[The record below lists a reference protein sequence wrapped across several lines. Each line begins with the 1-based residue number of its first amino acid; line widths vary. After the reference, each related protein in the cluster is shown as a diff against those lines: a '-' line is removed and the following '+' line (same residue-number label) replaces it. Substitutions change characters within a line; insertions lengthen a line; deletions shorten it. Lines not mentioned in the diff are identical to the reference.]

1 MSAQCVKR
9 LTLKKMQLLASVERI
24 GEVRHYSS
32 YTEHGFFFVQ
42 MTSLHSVSKVPKKP
56 FEIIAHVKLQKVDN
70 ESPVRSLNEGFTFK
84 KEKLKKLLFC

>member
-24 GEVRHYSS
+24 GEVSHYSS
-32 YTEHGFFFVQ
+32 YTEHGFFCPNDIRTFW
-42 MTSLHSVSKVPKKP
+42 SKVPEKP